1 MTNAHDIFSLG
12 HLANFFQPK
21 PSINGC
27 VVEYPPGKG
36 NFSCAL
42 SNGQLNIKFCDIK
55 AACVCNQPN
64 KIEKRGL
71 STVPELHFP
80 FSNYVLKLLPTL
92 FNASVL

>member
-1 MTNAHDIFSLG
+1 MKFL
-12 HLANFFQPK
+12 LMPFRPNFFQPRTGM
-21 PSINGC
+21 NGF

-64 KIEKRGL
+64 KIEKRGFYL
-71 STVPELHFP
+71 LFRNCISHFP
-80 FSNYVLKLLPTL
+80 IMYKITTYFI
-92 FNASVL
+92 